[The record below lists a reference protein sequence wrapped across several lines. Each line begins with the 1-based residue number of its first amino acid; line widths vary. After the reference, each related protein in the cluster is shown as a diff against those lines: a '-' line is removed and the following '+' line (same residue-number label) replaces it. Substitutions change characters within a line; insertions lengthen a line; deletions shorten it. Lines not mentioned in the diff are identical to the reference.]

1 MSHNKEE
8 KASAYGFGGV
18 GVLLLAGGV
27 CTLCILFTSS
37 IGGTVSLITGLLSVG
52 MGVFLCGYAY
62 RLLTPGSR
70 PTVVKEQPSSPQS
83 SELSTPI
90 APSEPRQHVL
100 YCPKCSS
107 PYVESDAF
115 CKTCGLTLSTPA
127 TQTEPAIE
135 TMTCSHCSATIPT
148 KANFCPKCGSAVS
161 HVATT
166 EPKVFVETPAIQKQT
181 RRQQQP

>member
-1 MSHNKEE
+1 MDEPQQ
-8 KASAYGFGGV
+8 GGKSFSLRFR
-18 GVLLLAGGV
+18 GSW
-27 CTLCILFTSS
+27 CTL
-37 IGGTVSLITGLLSVG
+37 IGRWRMHVMHIIYFKHWRGLLSVG

-90 APSEPRQHVL
+90 APSEPRQQLLH
-100 YCPKCSS
+100 CPKCSS
-107 PYVESDAF
+107 PYLESDAF

>member
-90 APSEPRQHVL
+90 APSEPRQQLLH
-100 YCPKCSS
+100 CPKCSS
-107 PYVESDAF
+107 PYLESDAF